1 MLLESYS
8 MRSIVIKFT
17 LENNSEEN
25 LWILKWNT
33 PLEGLKKRIF
43 NVICDGK

>member
-1 MLLESYS
+1 

-33 PLEGLKKRIF
+33 PLEGLKKGFLTLYVMESNSDI
-43 NVICDGK
+43 